1 MTATDPADGRGT
13 ITECGSNSQFLDL
26 LKGAVMELPNYELV
40 RYPSGQLII
49 TKSDAKSSFRDIVGV
64 YTNEVEAQRALE
76 QLNGQAGA
84 EPSVHSAA
92 ALPRVA

>member
-1 MTATDPADGRGT
+1 
-13 ITECGSNSQFLDL
+13 
-26 LKGAVMELPNYELV
+26 MELPNYELV

-64 YTNEVEAQRALE
+64 YTSEIEAQRALE
-76 QLNGQAGA
+76 RLNAEAPSA
-84 EPSVHSAA
+84 EPAVHATA